1 MDGVVLAP
9 VKRSAWLMTTR
20 TAAFALVCL
29 WGCASSPGPQA
40 GPPAVG
46 GAFAGAGA
54 GNNGGGGRASGGA
67 PAAGNGGLG
76 GKVQTGSGGAPG
88 SAGAGKAGMSNDGGA
103 LGGGGRSG
111 ATSTAGTSAAGAMGS
126 GSAGGATCPVT
137 ATAKPGET
145 NESIMVGG
153 MNRTYV
159 LHIPPKYDGK
169 TPLPVIFD
177 YHPLGGTG
185 SSQKSLSG
193 WGTLADDKGI
203 IMVWPDGIGNS
214 WNVGRCCST
223 AQSQKIDDVA
233 FTKAI
238 LTALEKQACIDAKR
252 VYATGCSNGGGMAF
266 KIACDAANVIAAV
279 APVDFDCVT
288 GAAANPSCGSC
299 MPARPISEL
308 QFRGTSD
315 TAVPYAG
322 GSGPA
327 GTLFPGAEENFSE
340 WKDINQCTGS
350 AAPLADH
357 AACST
362 YPTCEGGV
370 QTVLCTVQN
379 GTHCGNYKSF
389 DIINIAW
396 EMFQKETLP

>member
-1 MDGVVLAP
+1 
-9 VKRSAWLMTTR
+9 
-20 TAAFALVCL
+20 
-29 WGCASSPGPQA
+29 
-40 GPPAVG
+40 
-46 GAFAGAGA
+46 
-54 GNNGGGGRASGGA
+54 
-67 PAAGNGGLG
+67 
-76 GKVQTGSGGAPG
+76 
-88 SAGAGKAGMSNDGGA
+88 
-103 LGGGGRSG
+103 
-111 ATSTAGTSAAGAMGS
+111 MGS

-203 IMVWPDGIGNS
+203 IVVWPDGIGNS